1 MTGMGDGMH
10 TLSERIAVLEERM
23 NTMQADLSAALD
35 RFRTDQAILRED
47 MAKRDTDAER
57 RATDLR
63 TDIAKRDTDA
73 ARRDKD
79 NLRWVVG
86 FGIAQMVL
94 ILAVVGAGFT
104 VIGLLIT

>member
-1 MTGMGDGMH
+1 MTGMGDEKSSALAVAELRGDIRAIRGETEAM
-10 TLSERIAVLEERM
+10 EARIDASLAR
-23 NTMQADLSAALD
+23 
-35 RFRTDQAILRED
+35 LRED
-47 MAKRDTDAER
+47 M
-57 RATDLR
+57 
-63 TDIAKRDTDA
+63 AKRDTDA